1 MRAQTFQN
9 GMGLSARR
17 RGWPAPPQSCGVRK
31 SSSSRTKNRARP
43 TPLTA
48 LPMPHDEEKGCAD
61 TCPPPCGRR
70 VGNMFIVAESPRGTP
85 LIVLG
90 PCWIVGSCTFLLI
103 AGVTTG
109 VMVLQV
115 QPQHSWLLWAVGG
128 TLLFTTSAAF
138 CMTCAGDPG
147 LFEGRAT
154 GQPSDWVFSDQA
166 GLYRP
171 PGRNVKWCK
180 EAGTLVEDLDHFC
193 PWTGTVI
200 ASKNLCSFQFFLCS
214 LLGLI
219 LYVCFVLVMQP

>member
-1 MRAQTFQN
+1 MVNAAEREACGTRGRAFQN
-9 GMGLSARR
+9 GVIPAQEKFHQDIRERVRQGGARQV
-17 RGWPAPPQSCGVRK
+17 RG
-31 SSSSRTKNRARP
+31 
-43 TPLTA
+43 
-48 LPMPHDEEKGCAD
+48 MPHDEERGCAD

-70 VGNMFIVAESPRGTP
+70 VGNMFVIAEGPAGTP

-90 PCWIVGSCTFLLI
+90 PCWMVGSCTFLLI
-103 AGVTTG
+103 AGVTTA
-109 VMVLQV
+109 VLVLQV
-115 QPQHSWLLWAVGG
+115 QPQHSWLLWAVGC

-219 LYVCFVLVMQP
+219 LYVCFVLVMPP